1 MVSGEGERSSPPPE
15 SVEGARRSAR
25 PAALHLPHPVPDL
38 LRSML
43 IARFRALSNHTRFRV
58 WDALRDG
65 EASVS
70 ELADRLPFSQQSVS
84 SALLEL
90 HHAGLVEREQIG
102 SRACYRL
109 TDGSMEHALAVQQ
122 LSINRRAARF
132 ARELRQSQLTP
143 D

>member
-1 MVSGEGERSSPPPE
+1 
-15 SVEGARRSAR
+15 
-25 PAALHLPHPVPDL
+25 
-38 LRSML
+38 ML

-90 HHAGLVEREQIG
+90 HHAGLVEREQNG

-122 LSINRRAARF
+122 LSINRRAARYV
-132 ARELRQSQLTP
+132 RELRQAQLTS